1 MKNIVG
7 QQSEEKSSPKQC
19 DEKAP
24 GASGN
29 VTIYQSC
36 LGSSVREESQRER
49 RIDEGELKETCKA
62 IS

>member
-1 MKNIVG
+1 MKNIDG

-29 VTIYQSC
+29 VTILLVLLRFICEGGKS
-36 LGSSVREESQRER
+36 ERER
-49 RIDEGELKETCKA
+49 EGVMKEN
-62 IS
+62 